1 MTYSPTMKF
10 HSSNFKFIFYPIF
23 LIFILSSCA
32 SLNTSVQ
39 TYNLEGKLSYV
50 SDEISAIFSIK
61 IFGYEENL
69 QILLFDPIN
78 GDLIENLQGSGKY
91 WEKINMKNIDV
102 MDSLPEPLQIQSFL
116 LNQCLKTPS
125 CELNFVDNEKDI
137 RIKMILRNV

>member
-91 WEKINMKNIDV
+91 WDKINMKNTDI
-102 MDSLPEPLQIQSFL
+102 MDSLPEPLQIKSFL

-125 CELNFVDNEKDI
+125 CELNFVDNDKDI

>member
-69 QILLFDPIN
+69 QILLFYPIN

-91 WEKINMKNIDV
+91 WNKINMKNVDI
-102 MDSLPEPLQIQSFL
+102 MDSLPEPLQIKSFL

-125 CELNFVDNEKDI
+125 CELNFVDNDKDKRI
-137 RIKMILRNV
+137 RMILRNV

>member
-61 IFGYEENL
+61 IFSYEQNL
-69 QILLFDPIN
+69 QILLSDPIN

-91 WEKINMKNIDV
+91 WDKIKMKNIDI
-102 MDSLPEPLQIQSFL
+102 MDSLPEPLQIKSFL
-116 LNQCLKTPS
+116 LNQCLKTSS
-125 CELNFVDNEKDI
+125 CELNFVDNDKDK

>member
-69 QILLFDPIN
+69 QILLFDPIS

-91 WEKINMKNIDV
+91 WDKIYMKNIDI
-102 MDSLPEPLQIQSFL
+102 MDSLPEPLQIKSFL

-125 CELNFVDNEKDI
+125 CELNFVDNDKDR

>member
-1 MTYSPTMKF
+1 M
-10 HSSNFKFIFYPIF
+10 
-23 LIFILSSCA
+23 FILSSCA

-50 SDEISAIFSIK
+50 SDEISAIFTIK
-61 IFGYEENL
+61 IFGYAENL

-78 GDLIENLQGSGKY
+78 GDLIEDLQGSGKY
-91 WEKINMKNIDV
+91 WDKMNMKNIDIK
-102 MDSLPEPLQIQSFL
+102 DSLPEPLQIKSFL

-125 CELNFVDNEKDI
+125 CELNFVDNDKDK

>member
-1 MTYSPTMKF
+1 M
-10 HSSNFKFIFYPIF
+10 
-23 LIFILSSCA
+23 FILSSCA

-61 IFGYEENL
+61 IFSYEENL

-91 WEKINMKNIDV
+91 WDKINMKNIDI
-102 MDSLPEPLQIQSFL
+102 MDSLPEPLQIKSFL
-116 LNQCLKTPS
+116 LNQCLKTQS
-125 CELNFVDNEKDI
+125 CELNFVDNDKDI